1 MAELSLVDKVVQ
13 LAGTLRT
20 ARIPHAFG
28 GALAFAY
35 YGEPRATV
43 DIDLNLFVATGRY
56 ERIMECLGPLGVA
69 RARNVEALKRDG
81 QARLWWGRT
90 PLDLFFSY
98 DPVHVAMRRGARTV
112 PFSDTTI
119 SILGPEHLLTTKVVF
134 DRAKDWIDI
143 EQILIAVPALVLAEV
158 HGWLHRLLEPDDRR
172 LRHLADLELGVLG
185 HPEDGGRRV

>member
-13 LAGTLRT
+13 LSGALRR
-20 ARIPHAFG
+20 ARVPHAFG

-43 DIDLNLFVATGRY
+43 DIDLNLFVGTARY
-56 ERIMECLGPLGVA
+56 ERVMEVLGPLGVA
-69 RARNVEALKRDG
+69 WARNAGALERDG

-98 DPVHVAMRRGARTV
+98 DPLHDAMRRMTRTV
-112 PFSDTTI
+112 PFADTTI
-119 SILGPEHLLTTKVVF
+119 AILGPEHLLTTKVVF

-143 EQILIAVPALVLAEV
+143 EQMLVAVPALDLAEA
-158 HGWLHRLLEPDDRR
+158 HGWLQRLLGRDDQRV
-172 LRHLADLELGVLG
+172 RHLHDLEVGVLG
-185 HPEDGGRRV
+185 AEEDASRRV